1 MVGMSMDYGAFNSA
15 LNAAA
20 GDDVV
25 LASELRLAFVESAER
40 QLSLMARSRCD
51 ANWEYSA
58 LRLKGVA
65 ASFGSSELIELAEA
79 AIEGAPGDPVVLRK
93 LGQAIERIR
102 SS

>member
-1 MVGMSMDYGAFNSA
+1 MSMDFGAFDTA

-20 GDDVV
+20 GDDAV

-40 QLSLMARSRCD
+40 QISLMGRSRCD

-65 ASFGSSELIELAEA
+65 ASFGSTELIAMA
-79 AIEGAPGDPVVLRK
+79 DTAMAGAPGDPVILRQ
-93 LGQAIERIR
+93 LANAIARIR